1 LLPVVAAVAVW
12 GATAWGFFPPQHVR
26 LVGIVGLNNAPII
39 LSLNS
44 SFQYLGFSLGA
55 ALGSVT
61 LAVGG
66 LDYLAGSGGAC
77 ALARV
82 PPLPRNGP
90 SCPPTSFGEEPAM
103 RVLHPRD
110 PSAGAMS
117 QAPHRRNS
125 PLNEE
130 ANIR

>member
-1 LLPVVAAVAVW
+1 V
-12 GATAWGFFPPQHVR
+12 GFFPPQQAR

-44 SFQYLGFSLGA
+44 SFQYLEFSLGA

-66 LDYLAGSGGAC
+66 
-77 ALARV
+77 
-82 PPLPRNGP
+82 P

-103 RVLHPRD
+103 RGYCTIPR
-110 PSAGAMS
+110 A
-117 QAPHRRNS
+117 
-125 PLNEE
+125 LC
-130 ANIR
+130 

>member
-77 ALARV
+77 ALAAFLLFRATDRAV
-82 PPLPRNGP
+82 PPRASERSPR
-90 SCPPTSFGEEPAM
+90 
-103 RVLHPRD
+103 
-110 PSAGAMS
+110 
-117 QAPHRRNS
+117 
-125 PLNEE
+125 
-130 ANIR
+130 